1 MTSLFARNERLLWRT
16 RFSTTEMPSQ
26 CLTIQHYKIMTILS
40 VFFEVISPKHTRAWT
55 ALAQSADC
63 MACSLQTAPCSLQTA
78 RGFQIARNMYTSWP
92 RSAPTKDQ
100 VRSLFLPI
108 VLLKMRYENVK
119 LQMRL
124 NQGPNDDV
132 DGHEMNKLQWYQ
144 HNWGDS
150 IEKYVY
156 DQERSKLNDSLRST
170 SLNGTWE
177 VACWFSFSLRSWRV
191 KVQAE
196 VLHKVLYVWLWGD

>member
-1 MTSLFARNERLLWRT
+1 MHHCIDTALNIGDTSPFTSGSDIIYICDDDVLWRVS
-16 RFSTTEMPSQ
+16 FNSTSWRRVDCIAHNTYE
-26 CLTIQHYKIMTILS
+26 CLYFGWSRLQRKLGEASDAWPYIIWERCRLC
-40 VFFEVISPKHTRAWT
+40 EVSRLHGTYI
-55 ALAQSADC
+55 
-63 MACSLQTAPCSLQTA
+63 
-78 RGFQIARNMYTSWP
+78 YTSWP

-132 DGHEMNKLQWYQ
+132 DGHEMNKIQWYQ
-144 HNWGDS
+144 HNWGDL

-170 SLNGTWE
+170 SL
-177 VACWFSFSLRSWRV
+177 
-191 KVQAE
+191 
-196 VLHKVLYVWLWGD
+196 